1 MKIINLYPEY
11 KHVEDALHWW
21 KWLSERTQA
30 RLRAKYNIKPRYIKG
45 NSSKTILYIEIIE
58 MWKKNEALPTNE
70 KVGWAFYKSIN

>member
-45 NSSKTILYIEIIE
+45 NNHRNLLYTEIIE
-58 MWKKNEALPTNE
+58 IWKKNEALPTNE
-70 KVGWAFYKSIN
+70 KEGWAFYKSIN